1 MKSLQERITS
11 FSKGLAAG
19 AYPDPEHKAYRMNR
33 HMVTLELPKISR
45 TIDELMI
52 ASVKADRVDSQDP
65 VPWE

>member
-1 MKSLQERITS
+1 MKSLQEHITS

-19 AYPDPEHKAYRMNR
+19 AYPDPERKTYRMNR
-33 HMVTLELPKISR
+33 HMVTLELPKIPR

-52 ASVKADRVDSQDP
+52 ASVKADRSQDP